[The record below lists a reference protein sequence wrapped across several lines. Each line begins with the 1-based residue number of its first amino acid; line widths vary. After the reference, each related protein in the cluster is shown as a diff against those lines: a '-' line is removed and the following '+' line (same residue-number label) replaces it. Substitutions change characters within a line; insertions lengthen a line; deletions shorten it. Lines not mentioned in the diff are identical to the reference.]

1 MKRFQELCLAWR
13 FCLREMRSGLKGFY
27 IFLCLIALGVAAIG
41 GVDGVSKNI
50 SNEIKNQGQVI
61 LAADIRFSHTQ
72 REANDK
78 ELAFFKAQGKIS
90 ENILMRSM
98 ARRVDTNDGT
108 LVEIKA
114 VDSFYPL
121 YGKLKTAPQATNDE
135 LFGKDDK
142 RSRGSGGPGDF
153 GVVIQKLL
161 LDRLQLHIGEKIRIG
176 DRDFTIRA
184 VVEDEPDLLSE
195 GFQLGPRVFMS
206 IDALRETGLII
217 PGSLHNFVYRIK
229 LDNPSDS
236 SLENLRNNQEKDY
249 SENGWAIRSR
259 VDAAPV
265 LQKNIERFTSF
276 LTLIGLTALVVGGVG
291 IANSVSAYMD
301 KKRKVIAI
309 FKALGARSRF
319 IEEIYFSQI
328 MLIALIGIVIGLV
341 FAAIIPFVASFVISH
356 YLPFFGHAHFSPTSL
371 ILAVIFALLT
381 VSAFAILPLSRAGF
395 ISVTT
400 LLRPFDIST
409 VKKPNKSALL
419 ISAILLLV
427 TAILAIATA
436 SDKKLAFIFIIAVII
451 VFLVLRA
458 ISSSIIF
465 VARKCAHVHS
475 TILRVAIANIYR
487 PQSITPSV
495 VLALGLGLT
504 LLVTL
509 STIDSNLRSE
519 LSGSVPE
526 KAPDFFFMD
535 ILKSDADDFSN
546 FLHHQDPSGSF
557 KIMPTL
563 RARITKINGE
573 PVKNRKVKE
582 DSEWVLRGDRN
593 ITYSAAMPENTVL
606 SEGQWW
612 KNDRSDAIEVS
623 VSKRE
628 ANGLFLKLGD
638 TITVNVSGREIT
650 ARITSFRDVDWDS
663 FNMNFV
669 MIFSPQA
676 LQAAPHVYLA
686 TFKAGKN
693 HSINEAGLMRDIA
706 NRFPSIT
713 VVPVH
718 QVLDDARKIVDEIGI
733 AIRASSAIAILA
745 AILVL
750 VGTLSSTNRSRI
762 HDAVVLKT
770 LGATRKMLLKAY
782 LAEYTILGLATAV
795 FAFVAGT
802 IAGTMIG
809 RYKMEITNTH
819 FFFSSGV
826 MVVLA
831 AVILTIGFGLI
842 GTWHILSEKPSRFL
856 KEL

>member
-72 REANDK
+72 REANEK
-78 ELAFFKAQGKIS
+78 ELAFFKANGKVS

-114 VDSFYPL
+114 VDSSYPL
-121 YGKLKTAPQATNDE
+121 YGELKTVPQATNNE
-135 LFGKDDK
+135 LFGKDGK
-142 RSRGSGGPGDF
+142 GSGGF
-153 GVVIQKLL
+153 GVAIQKLL
-161 LDRLQLHIGEKIRIG
+161 LDRLQLHIGDRIRIG
-176 DRDFTIRA
+176 NLDFTIRA
-184 VVEDEPDLLSE
+184 VVEEEPDLLSE

-206 IDALRETGLII
+206 IDALRETGLIV

-236 SLENLRNNQEKDY
+236 TLQNLRNNHEKEF
-249 SENGWAIRSR
+249 SENGWAIRAH

-328 MLIALIGIVIGLV
+328 MFIALIGIVIGLV

-356 YLPFFGHAHFSPTSL
+356 YLPFFEHTHFSPASL

-381 VSAFAILPLSRAGF
+381 VAAFAILPLSRARF

-400 LLRPFDIST
+400 LLRPFDVST
-409 VKKPNKSALL
+409 IKKSDKSAQLS
-419 ISAILLLV
+419 SAILLLI
-427 TAILAIATA
+427 TAILAISTA
-436 SDKKLAFIFIIAVII
+436 SDKRLAFIFIIAVII

-458 ISSSIIF
+458 VSSTIIF
-465 VARKCAHVHS
+465 LARKCAHVHS

-535 ILKSDADDFSN
+535 ILKSDADDFSS
-546 FLHHQDPSGSF
+546 FLHKQDPSGSF

-573 PVKNRKVKE
+573 PVKNRHVKE

-606 SEGQWW
+606 SEGKWW

-628 ANGLFLKLGD
+628 A
-638 TITVNVSGREIT
+638 
-650 ARITSFRDVDWDS
+650 
-663 FNMNFV
+663 
-669 MIFSPQA
+669 
-676 LQAAPHVYLA
+676 
-686 TFKAGKN
+686 
-693 HSINEAGLMRDIA
+693 
-706 NRFPSIT
+706 
-713 VVPVH
+713 
-718 QVLDDARKIVDEIGI
+718 
-733 AIRASSAIAILA
+733 
-745 AILVL
+745 
-750 VGTLSSTNRSRI
+750 
-762 HDAVVLKT
+762 
-770 LGATRKMLLKAY
+770 
-782 LAEYTILGLATAV
+782 
-795 FAFVAGT
+795 
-802 IAGTMIG
+802 
-809 RYKMEITNTH
+809 
-819 FFFSSGV
+819 
-826 MVVLA
+826 
-831 AVILTIGFGLI
+831 I
-842 GTWHILSEKPSRFL
+842 GTVFET
-856 KEL
+856 

>member
-61 LAADIRFSHTQ
+61 LAGDLRFSHTQ
-72 REANDK
+72 REVNEK

-121 YGKLKTAPQATNDE
+121 YGKLKTAPQATNNE
-135 LFGKDDK
+135 LFGKDVK
-142 RSRGSGGPGDF
+142 RSGGSGGSGDF
-153 GVVIQKLL
+153 GVAIQKLL
-161 LDRLQLHIGEKIRIG
+161 LDRLQLHIGDKIRIG

-184 VVEDEPDLLSE
+184 LVEDEPDLLSE
-195 GFQLGPRVFMS
+195 GFQLRRVFMS

-236 SLENLRNNQEKDY
+236 NLENLRNNQEKDY

-291 IANSVSAYMD
+291 IANSVSAYME

-319 IEEIYFSQI
+319 IEEIYFSQ
-328 MLIALIGIVIGLV
+328 MLLIALIGIVIGLV

-381 VSAFAILPLSRAGF
+381 VSAFAILPLSRRF

-400 LLRPFDIST
+400 LLRPFDVST
-409 VKKPNKSALL
+409 IKKPDKSTLL
-419 ISAILLLV
+419 ISAILLLL
-427 TAILAIATA
+427 TAILAISTA
-436 SDKKLAFIFIIAVII
+436 SDKRLAFIFIIAVII

-458 ISSSIIF
+458 VSSTIIF

-535 ILKSDADDFSN
+535 ILKSDADDFAS

-573 PVKNRKVKE
+573 PVKNRHVKE
-582 DSEWVLRGDRN
+582 ESEWVLRGDRN

-606 SEGQWW
+606 TEGKWW
-612 KNDRSDAIEVS
+612 KNDTSDAIEVS

-628 ANGLFLKLGD
+628 ANGLFLKLDD

-669 MIFSPQA
+669 MIFSPPA
-676 LQAAPHVYLA
+676 LQGAPHVYLA
-686 TFKAGKN
+686 TFKEGKN

-718 QVLDDARKIVDEIGI
+718 QVLDDARKIVNEIGI

-782 LAEYTILGLATAV
+782 LAEYTILGLATAI

-809 RYKMEITNTH
+809 RYKMEITNTQ

-831 AVILTIGFGLI
+831 ALILTIGFGLI